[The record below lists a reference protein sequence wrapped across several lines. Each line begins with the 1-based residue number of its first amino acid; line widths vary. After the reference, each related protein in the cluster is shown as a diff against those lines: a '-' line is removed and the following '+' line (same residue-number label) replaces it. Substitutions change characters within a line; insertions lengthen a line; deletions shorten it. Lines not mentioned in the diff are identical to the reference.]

1 MKLHFLTL
9 SLLLLFIPTFGLSQE
24 RPETIVIP
32 VSSLGEVSEVRKQI
46 LQNTLEDELK
56 SYFRLISQEK
66 YEEVLEKVFEEL
78 DYKECNEDQ
87 CIVMIQEMLQVENV
101 FHLQVIGEGDDTQLS
116 LSWRTLDE
124 KRKEEEFC
132 EGCKTSDLR
141 RMVDGLVEKL
151 VGVKKIQTD
160 KVIVRKIGQDN
171 RKGMFVTV
179 GDETIL
185 TSSNGTTWT
194 ERNSWIS
201 EELYEVT
208 YGNGLFVTVGDKGTI
223 LTSLDENSWTE
234 RTSGTSRHLRG
245 VTFGDGLFVTVGRS
259 GTILTS
265 SNGTSWKKRNIE
277 TSEWLSG
284 VTYGNGLFVTVGE
297 DGIILTSSNGTHWK
311 ERKSGT
317 SRYLYGVTY
326 GNGLFVTVGS
336 WGNILTSSN
345 GTRWKERKSG
355 TSRYLY
361 GVTYGNGRF
370 VISGWEGTILTSS
383 NGTRWKERK
392 SGTSMSL
399 SEITYG
405 NGLFVTVG
413 RSGTILTSLDGN
425 SWTKRNIETS
435 ETLYGVTFTQ

>member
-160 KVIVRKIGQDN
+160 EVIVRKIGQDN

-265 SNGTSWKKRNIE
+265 SNGTSWRKRNIE